1 MRRHLLD
8 TPLLAAYLFNR
19 PAAVALISP
28 WIQQRECATSI
39 LVYGEVNEYIQGR
52 PNYADL
58 HARLLELLEEI
69 PPFFLT
75 YPIMRR
81 YGEIRRTLRRTN
93 SLIGDIDTLIAA
105 TALERSLSVAT
116 ADGDFRRVPGLTITL
131 IPRSQLTR
139 YSAIPEA

>member
-1 MRRHLLD
+1 MRRQLLD

-28 WIQQRECATSI
+28 WIQNREAATSI
-39 LVYGEVNEYIQGR
+39 LVYGEVHEYILGN
-52 PNYADL
+52 PNYARL

-69 PPFFLT
+69 PPFFIT

-81 YGEIRRTLRRTN
+81 YGELRRTLRRAN

-105 TALERSLSVAT
+105 TALERNLTVAT
-116 ADGDFRRVPGLTITL
+116 ADGDFQRVPQLKLTL
-131 IPRSQLTR
+131 VPRSQLGR
-139 YSAIPEA
+139 RDGRSSR

>member
-1 MRRHLLD
+1 MRRHLVD

-19 PAAVALISP
+19 PLAVALISP
-28 WIQQRECATSI
+28 WIQQREVATSI
-39 LVYGEVNEYIQGR
+39 LVYGEVNEYIQGN
-52 PNYADL
+52 PNYVVL

-93 SLIGDIDTLIAA
+93 SLIGDVDTLIAA
-105 TALERSLSVAT
+105 TALERNLAVVT
-116 ADGDFRRVPGLTITL
+116 ADGDFQRVPGLKLNL
-131 IPRSQLTR
+131 IPRPQLGR
-139 YSAIPEA
+139 